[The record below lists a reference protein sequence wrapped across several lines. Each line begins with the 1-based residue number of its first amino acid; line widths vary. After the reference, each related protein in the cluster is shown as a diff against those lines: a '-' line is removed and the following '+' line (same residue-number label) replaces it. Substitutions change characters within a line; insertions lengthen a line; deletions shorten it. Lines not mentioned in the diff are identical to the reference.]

1 MWVEDAVLDGID
13 ITRQHLGGVGD
24 GLAAA
29 ELHLRAREHDR
40 FTAELAHAD
49 VERHPGAGRR
59 LFENHRQRLALERP
73 FRLLMRLQL
82 RLHGDA
88 QGEHVAQLLGRKLAE
103 IEKMA
108 QSLAHCPAARFIW
121 PAESFTQA
129 SSRRPT
135 DSSISASVTIN
146 GGRNRT
152 TFSPAPTVSS
162 FCSRSALT
170 RSPDA
175 TTAFTPITS
184 PSPRTSAS
192 TLAWPSPT
200 EASLRLRR
208 SDLFCTCS

>member
-1 MWVEDAVLDGID
+1 MWVEDAVLDGVA
-13 ITRQHLGGVGD
+13 ITRHHLRGVGD

-29 ELHLRAREHDR
+29 ELHRRAREHDR

-121 PAESFTQA
+121 PAESFTQPRSMEA
-129 SSRRPT
+129 T
-135 DSSISASVTIN
+135 DSSISASPPIN
-146 GGRNRT
+146 ARRT
-152 TFSPAPTVSS
+152 P
-162 FCSRSALT
+162 
-170 RSPDA
+170 
-175 TTAFTPITS
+175 
-184 PSPRTSAS
+184 
-192 TLAWPSPT
+192 
-200 EASLRLRR
+200 
-208 SDLFCTCS
+208 